1 MKNKILR
8 TFISVP
14 VPNSVKNVKQ
24 MLTSTCE
31 DEKVDIRWVKHN
43 NLHITLHFLGYTP
56 EKEIPQ
62 LKKMLSKIIKSQKA
76 FDLTISK
83 TGKFPDNDK
92 PSVLYLGL
100 EGNLKPLNELVNDIK
115 KDISSIGYNKDLKE
129 FTPHVTVGKINYPQK
144 FNPDLSTFLNSSYD
158 KIKFTVDKIQ
168 FVSSESLPEGVVY
181 SILNNFSF
189 LEN

>member
-62 LKKMLSKIIKSQKA
+62 LKRMLSKIIKSQKA

-181 SILNNFSF
+181 SILNTFSF

>member
-92 PSVLYLGL
+92 PSVLYLGV

-181 SILNNFSF
+181 SILNTFSF

>member
-1 MKNKILR
+1 MKNRLLR
-8 TFISVP
+8 TFISIP

-31 DEKVDIRWVKHN
+31 DEKVVIRWVKHN
-43 NLHITLHFLGYTP
+43 NLHITLQFLGFTP
-56 EKEIPQ
+56 EKDIPH
-62 LKKMLSKIIKSQKA
+62 IKELLLDITKTQKA

-92 PSVLYLGL
+92 PSVLYLGV
-100 EGNLKPLNELVNDIK
+100 EGDLKPLNELVNSIDK
-115 KDISSIGYNKDLKE
+115 EISSIGYDKDIKE
-129 FTPHVTVGKINYPQK
+129 FTPQVTVGKINYPQK

-158 KIKFTVDKIQ
+158 KIDFTVDKIQ
-168 FVSSESLPEGVVY
+168 FISIENLSEGVIY
-181 SILNNFSF
+181 SILNTFSF

>member
-62 LKKMLSKIIKSQKA
+62 LKRMLSKIIKSQKA

-115 KDISSIGYNKDLKE
+115 KNISSIGYNKDLKE

>member
-8 TFISVP
+8 TFISIP

-92 PSVLYLGL
+92 PSVLYLGV

-115 KDISSIGYNKDLKE
+115 KNISSIGYNKDLKE

-181 SILNNFSF
+181 SILNTFSF